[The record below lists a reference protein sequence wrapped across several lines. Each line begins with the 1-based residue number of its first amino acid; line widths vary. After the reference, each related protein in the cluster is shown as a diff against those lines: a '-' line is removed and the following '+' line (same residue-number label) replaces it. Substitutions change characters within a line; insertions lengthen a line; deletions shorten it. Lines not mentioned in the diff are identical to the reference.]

1 MSQINRSLNHADI
14 SDTAKS
20 ETEIPDINKS
30 GSSRQLEPRNTPVQ
44 KRAQERRATILEV
57 TAELLEE
64 VGQDDLTTI
73 LVAKRAGISVGTLYH
88 YFPNKYAILFA
99 LAEQW
104 LGEID
109 QALQELEAETVE
121 ALSLKRFV
129 DRVVDRM
136 LLTYTNQRGLLPL
149 VQAMFGVPELK
160 DLDSAHDE
168 LIIRAMARMFAR
180 LEVAERPAE
189 LSRLGRAFLE
199 VNHALLLVVVNQSK
213 ADSLK
218 SLADLKYISL
228 CLLERAKSQ
237 F

>member
-1 MSQINRSLNHADI
+1 MTTVRTL
-14 SDTAKS
+14 T
-20 ETEIPDINKS
+20 
-30 GSSRQLEPRNTPVQ
+30 PRNAPIQ
-44 KRAQERRATILEV
+44 KRALERRAKILEV

-73 LVAKRAGISVGTLYH
+73 LVAKRAEMSVGTLYH
-88 YFPNKYAILFA
+88 YFPNKYAILYA

-109 QALQELEAETVE
+109 TVLRELEAELLETM
-121 ALSLKRFV
+121 SLKKFV
-129 DRVVDRM
+129 DKAVERM
-136 LLTYTNQRGLLPL
+136 LLAYTNQRGLLPL

-160 DLDSAHDE
+160 DLDTAHDE
-168 LIIRAMARMFAR
+168 LIITSMARMFAR

-189 LSRLGRAFLE
+189 LSRLGRGFLE
-199 VNHALLLVVVNQSK
+199 INHALLLVVVNQNK
-213 ADSLK
+213 ADSIKTLN
-218 SLADLKYISL
+218 DLKYVSL